1 MFGLINANMINTLL
15 YKNTKLAVALLSSC
29 FFMLSCENNVNDV
42 QALSARIGGIDV
54 GKDVSIFI
62 SNDGKMTAKLMAPL
76 MRKYLLDSGRMVE
89 FPNTLKVDF
98 YKDSLHIESKLSADY
113 ANYKEEE
120 NKVFLKDNVIV
131 YNVLGDTLWCKEMIW
146 DQNTNKFTT
155 DKEVIVKQH
164 NPIAKIYGKGFEAN
178 QDLSDIHIFKPQSNS
193 FAILSDSSSGI
204 NPK

>member
-1 MFGLINANMINTLL
+1 MFGLINANMINNLL

-29 FFMLSCENNVNDV
+29 FFMLACENNVNEV

-62 SNDGKMTAKLMAPL
+62 STDGKMTAKLTAPL
-76 MRKYLLDSGRMVE
+76 MKKYLLDSGRMVE
-89 FPNTLKVDF
+89 FPITIKVDF

-146 DQNTNKFTT
+146 DQVTNKFTT

-193 FAILSDSSSGI
+193 FAILSDSTGN

>member
-1 MFGLINANMINTLL
+1 MFGLINANMINTLF

-62 SNDGKMTAKLMAPL
+62 STDGKMTAKLMAPL

-193 FAILSDSSSGI
+193 FAILSDSTGI

>member
-1 MFGLINANMINTLL
+1 MFGLINANMINTLFN
-15 YKNTKLAVALLSSC
+15 KHIKLAVALLSSC
-29 FFMLSCENNVNDV
+29 FFMLACENNVNEV

-89 FPNTLKVDF
+89 FPNTIKVDF

-113 ANYKEEE
+113 ANYKEQE

-146 DQNTNKFTT
+146 DQVTNKFTT
-155 DKEVIVKQH
+155 DKDVIVKQH

-193 FAILSDSSSGI
+193 FAILSDSTGN

>member
-1 MFGLINANMINTLL
+1 MFGLINANMINPLFN
-15 YKNTKLAVALLSSC
+15 KNTKLAVALISSC
-29 FFMLSCENNVNDV
+29 FFMLACENNVNEV

-62 SNDGKMTAKLMAPL
+62 STDGKMTAKLMAPL
-76 MRKYLLDSGRMVE
+76 MKKYLVDSGRMVE
-89 FPNTLKVDF
+89 FPNTIKVDF

-120 NKVFLKDNVIV
+120 NKIFLKDNVIV

-146 DQNTNKFTT
+146 DQVTNKFTT

-193 FAILSDSSSGI
+193 FAILSDSTGS

>member
-1 MFGLINANMINTLL
+1 MFGLINANMINTLFN
-15 YKNTKLAVALLSSC
+15 KHTTLAVALLSSC
-29 FFMLSCENNVNDV
+29 FFMQACENNVNEV

-62 SNDGKMTAKLMAPL
+62 STDGKMTAKLMAPL
-76 MRKYLLDSGRMVE
+76 MRKYLLDSGKMVE
-89 FPNTLKVDF
+89 FPNTIKVDF
-98 YKDSLHIESKLSADY
+98 YKDSLHIQSKLTANY
-113 ANYKEEE
+113 ANYKETE

-146 DQNTNKFTT
+146 DQVTNKFTT

-193 FAILSDSSSGI
+193 FAILSDSTGS

>member
-1 MFGLINANMINTLL
+1 MINNLL

-29 FFMLSCENNVNDV
+29 FFMLACENNVNDV

-62 SNDGKMTAKLMAPL
+62 STDGKMTAKLTAPL

-89 FPNTLKVDF
+89 FPNTIKVDF

-146 DQNTNKFTT
+146 DQVTNKFTT

>member
-1 MFGLINANMINTLL
+1 MFGLINANMINNLL

-29 FFMLSCENNVNDV
+29 FFMLACENNVNEV

-62 SNDGKMTAKLMAPL
+62 STDGKMTAKLTAPL
-76 MRKYLLDSGRMVE
+76 MKKYLLDSGRMVE
-89 FPNTLKVDF
+89 FPNTIKVDF

-146 DQNTNKFTT
+146 DQVTNKFTT

-193 FAILSDSSSGI
+193 FAILSDSTG
-204 NPK
+204 NNHK

>member
-1 MFGLINANMINTLL
+1 MINFLF

-29 FFMLSCENNVNDV
+29 FFMLSCENNVNEV

-62 SNDGKMTAKLMAPL
+62 STDGKMTAKLMAPL
-76 MRKYLLDSGRMVE
+76 MNKYLVDSGKMVE

-98 YKDSLHIESKLSADY
+98 YKDSLHIESKLSAKY
-113 ANYKEEE
+113 ANYKEAE
-120 NKVFLKDNVIV
+120 NKIFLRDNVVV

-146 DQNTNKFTT
+146 DQVTNKFTT

-193 FAILSDSSSGI
+193 FAILSDSTGI

>member
-1 MFGLINANMINTLL
+1 MINTLFN
-15 YKNTKLAVALLSSC
+15 KNTKLAVAFISSC
-29 FFMLSCENNVNDV
+29 FFMLACENNVNEV
-42 QALSARIGGIDV
+42 QALSSRIGGIDV

-62 SNDGKMTAKLMAPL
+62 STDGKMTAKLTAPL
-76 MRKYLLDSGRMVE
+76 MNKYLVDSGRMVE
-89 FPNTLKVDF
+89 FPNTIKVDF
-98 YKDSLHIESKLSADY
+98 YKDSLHIQSKLSADY
-113 ANYKEEE
+113 ANYKEQED
-120 NKVFLKDNVIV
+120 KVFLKNNVVV

-146 DQNTNKFTT
+146 DQLTNKFTT

-193 FAILSDSSSGI
+193 FAILSDSTSS

>member
-1 MFGLINANMINTLL
+1 MFGLINANMINTLF

-29 FFMLSCENNVNDV
+29 FFMLACENNVNDV

-62 SNDGKMTAKLMAPL
+62 STDGKMTAKLMAPL

-89 FPNTLKVDF
+89 FPNTIKVDF

-193 FAILSDSSSGI
+193 FAILSDSTGI

>member
-1 MFGLINANMINTLL
+1 MINFLF

-29 FFMLSCENNVNDV
+29 FFMLSCENNVNEV

-62 SNDGKMTAKLMAPL
+62 STDGKMTAKLMAPL
-76 MRKYLLDSGRMVE
+76 MNKYLVDSGKMVE

-98 YKDSLHIESKLSADY
+98 YKDSLHIESKLSANY
-113 ANYKEEE
+113 ANYKEAE
-120 NKVFLKDNVIV
+120 NKIFLRDNVVV

-146 DQNTNKFTT
+146 DQVTNKFTT

-193 FAILSDSSSGI
+193 FAILSDSTGI

>member
-1 MFGLINANMINTLL
+1 MINTLL

-193 FAILSDSSSGI
+193 FAILSDSTGI

>member
-1 MFGLINANMINTLL
+1 MFGLINANMINTLF

-29 FFMLSCENNVNDV
+29 FFMLACENNVNDV

-193 FAILSDSSSGI
+193 FAILSDSTGI

>member
-1 MFGLINANMINTLL
+1 MINTFLH
-15 YKNTKLAVALLSSC
+15 KKTKLAVALISSC
-29 FFMLSCENNVNDV
+29 FFMLACENNVNEV

-54 GKDVSIFI
+54 GKEVSIFM
-62 SNDGKMTAKLMAPL
+62 STDGKMTAKLMAPL
-76 MRKYLLDSGRMVE
+76 MRKYLVDSGKMVE
-89 FPNTLKVDF
+89 FPSTIKVDF

-113 ANYKEEE
+113 ANYKEAE

-146 DQNTNKFTT
+146 DQITNKFTT

-178 QDLSDIHIFKPQSNS
+178 QNLTDIHIFKPQSNS
-193 FAILSDSSSGI
+193 FAILSDSSSSH
-204 NPK
+204 PK

>member
-1 MFGLINANMINTLL
+1 MINNLL

-29 FFMLSCENNVNDV
+29 FFMLACENNVNEV

-62 SNDGKMTAKLMAPL
+62 STDGKMTAKLTAPL
-76 MRKYLLDSGRMVE
+76 MKKYLLDSGRMVE
-89 FPNTLKVDF
+89 FPNTIKVDF

-146 DQNTNKFTT
+146 DQVNNKFTT

-193 FAILSDSSSGI
+193 FAILSDSTGN

>member
-1 MFGLINANMINTLL
+1 MINTLF

-29 FFMLSCENNVNDV
+29 FFMLACENNVNDV

-62 SNDGKMTAKLMAPL
+62 STDGKMTAKLMAPL

-89 FPNTLKVDF
+89 FPNTIKVDF

-193 FAILSDSSSGI
+193 FAILSDSSTGI

>member
-1 MFGLINANMINTLL
+1 MINNLL

-29 FFMLSCENNVNDV
+29 FFMLACENNVNEV

-62 SNDGKMTAKLMAPL
+62 STDGKMTAKLMAPL

-89 FPNTLKVDF
+89 FPNTIKVDF

-120 NKVFLKDNVIV
+120 NKIFLKDNVIV

-178 QDLSDIHIFKPQSNS
+178 QDLTDIHIFKPQSNS
-193 FAILSDSSSGI
+193 FAILSDSTGI

>member
-1 MFGLINANMINTLL
+1 MFGLINANMINSLL
-15 YKNTKLAVALLSSC
+15 YKNTKLAVALISSC
-29 FFMLSCENNVNDV
+29 FFMLACENNVNEV

-62 SNDGKMTAKLMAPL
+62 STDGKMTAKLMAPL

-89 FPNTLKVDF
+89 FPNTIKVDF
-98 YKDSLHIESKLSADY
+98 YKDSLHIESKLTANY

-131 YNVLGDTLWCKEMIW
+131 YNVMGDTLWCKEMIW
-146 DQNTNKFTT
+146 DQVTNKFTT

-193 FAILSDSSSGI
+193 FAILSDSTGN

>member
-1 MFGLINANMINTLL
+1 MFGLINANMINTLFN
-15 YKNTKLAVALLSSC
+15 KNTKLAVAFISSC
-29 FFMLSCENNVNDV
+29 FFMLACENNVNEV
-42 QALSARIGGIDV
+42 QALSSRIGGIDV

-62 SNDGKMTAKLMAPL
+62 STDGKMTAKLMAPL
-76 MRKYLLDSGRMVE
+76 MNKYLVDSGRMVE
-89 FPNTLKVDF
+89 FPNTIKVDF
-98 YKDSLHIESKLSADY
+98 YKDSLHIQSKLSADY
-113 ANYKEEE
+113 ANYKEQED
-120 NKVFLKDNVIV
+120 KVFLKNNVVV

-146 DQNTNKFTT
+146 DQLTNKFTT

-193 FAILSDSSSGI
+193 FAILSDSTGS

>member
-1 MFGLINANMINTLL
+1 MINTLFN
-15 YKNTKLAVALLSSC
+15 KNTKLAVALISSC
-29 FFMLSCENNVNDV
+29 FFMLSCENNVNEV
-42 QALSARIGGIDV
+42 QALSTRIGGIDV

-62 SNDGKMTAKLMAPL
+62 STDGKMKAKLMAPL

-120 NKVFLKDNVIV
+120 NKIFLKDNVIV

-146 DQNTNKFTT
+146 DQVTNKFTT

-178 QDLSDIHIFKPQSNS
+178 QDLSDIQIFKPQSNS
-193 FAILSDSSSGI
+193 FAILSDSTGN